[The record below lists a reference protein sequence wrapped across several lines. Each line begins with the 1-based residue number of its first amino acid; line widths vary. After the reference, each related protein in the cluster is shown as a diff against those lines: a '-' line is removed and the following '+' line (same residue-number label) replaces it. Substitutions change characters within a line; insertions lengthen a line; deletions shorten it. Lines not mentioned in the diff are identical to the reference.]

1 MGIKLLKLVKSK
13 FNPLSANFT
22 KWSNTLKKFVGNLST
37 TCLSVFDDF
46 VGLVLKGLSVISA
59 VIFVMIKPNA
69 ISKLEP
75 LRI

>member
-22 KWSNTLKKFVGNLST
+22 KWSNTLKKFVGNLPT